1 MVTDKLAEQ
10 HSKRMPH
17 PGYSSDISPCDFFL
31 FCHLK
36 DKLIDKQCAT
46 PKELFDEMALIIS
59 EIPNG
64 LISRVFVTWQEKSQ
78 KYCDIQG
85 NYIE

>member
-17 PGYSSDISPCDFFL
+17 PGYSSDLSPCDFFL

-36 DKLIDKQCAT
+36 DKLIDKQYTT
-46 PKELFDEMALIIS
+46 PEELFAEVAIIIS
-59 EIPNG
+59 EVSSN
-64 LISRVFVTWQEKSQ
+64 LISRVFSMWQER
-78 KYCDIQG
+78 
-85 NYIE
+85 